1 MAFGKVLKK
10 DYLKKDGHMF
20 KRSKFPSLLIIFTVV
35 TALILSLGITPLF
48 AATNAKV
55 EEFATRFYVNALER
69 QPDAAGL
76 NSWVS
81 QLTAKKVTGAQ
92 FASNILFSP
101 EFTAKNKDNEEFVAI
116 LFRTLYNREPDAAG
130 FDSWVNLLNTG
141 QSRQFVLAGFTNSAE
156 FQSICTAAG
165 VKAGQLDPAAGL
177 PTLQASKT
185 RLPIISMHGVEPIP
199 SGKYELSSAAFEY
212 LLSTLKSYGYKTIT
226 LMDILAYLDK
236 GKALP
241 AKPIIISMDDGY
253 QNLYINAFPLAKKY
267 GFKFTVFLITGLIGD
282 NEATR
287 RINEFDAGV
296 EGIPVRQMLIWP
308 EIQAM
313 SKAGIE
319 FQSHTWGHEVVSDMD
334 SAAIQQTL
342 KQSKSDIESKLGK
355 SCVFVAW
362 PHDAVSEEAIS
373 LLAASG
379 YRGALRAYGGV
390 EDLSTINLNN
400 ILRLNIDGTINP
412 VNYSSYI
419 GLQ

>member
-1 MAFGKVLKK
+1 
-10 DYLKKDGHMF
+10 MF
-20 KRSKFPSLLIIFTVV
+20 KKSKFPSFLVV
-35 TALILSLGITPLF
+35 FMVVAALVLSIGITPLF
-48 AATNAKV
+48 AATNTKV

-76 NSWVS
+76 NNWVS
-81 QLTAKKVTGAQ
+81 QLAAKKVTGAQ
-92 FASNILFSP
+92 FANSIIFSA

-130 FDSWVNLLNTG
+130 FDGWVGLLDAG

-156 FQSICTAAG
+156 FQSICTTAG
-165 VKAGQLDPAAGL
+165 IKAGQLDPAAGL
-177 PTLQASKT
+177 PTVQASKT
-185 RLPIISMHGVEPIP
+185 RLPILAMHGVEPIP

-212 LLSTLKSYGYKTIT
+212 LLSTLKSYGYRTVT
-226 LMDILAYLDK
+226 LMDVLANLDK

-253 QNLYINAFPLAKKY
+253 QNLYLNAFPLAKKY
-267 GFKFTVFLITGLIGD
+267 GFKFTVFLTTGLIGD

-287 RINEFDAGV
+287 RLNEFDEGV
-296 EGIPVRQMLIWP
+296 RGIPARQMLIWP

-313 SKAGIE
+313 SKSGME

-334 SAAIQQTL
+334 ATGIQQTL
-342 KQSKSDIESKLGK
+342 QQSKSDIESKLGK

-362 PHDAVSEEAIS
+362 PHDAFSEEAIS
-373 LLAASG
+373 LLAGSG

-390 EDLSTINLNN
+390 EDLSTINLSS
-400 ILRLNIDGTINP
+400 ILRLNIEGTINP
-412 VNYSSYI
+412 VDYSSYI

>member
-1 MAFGKVLKK
+1 
-10 DYLKKDGHMF
+10 MF
-20 KRSKFPSLLIIFTVV
+20 KKGKFPGLIVVFIVV
-35 TALILSLGITPLF
+35 TTLILSLGITPLF

-81 QLTAKKVTGAQ
+81 QLAAKKVTGAQ
-92 FASNILFSP
+92 FASSILFSA

-130 FDSWVNLLNTG
+130 FDSWVNLLNAG

-156 FQSICTAAG
+156 FQSICAAAG

-177 PTLQASKT
+177 PTVQASKT
-185 RLPIISMHGVEPIP
+185 RLPILAMHGVEPIP

-212 LLSTLKSYGYKTIT
+212 LLSTLKSYGYRTVT
-226 LMDILAYLDK
+226 LMDVLANLDK

-267 GFKFTVFLITGLIGD
+267 GFKFTVFLVTGLIGD
-282 NEATR
+282 NEAAR
-287 RINEFDAGV
+287 RLNEFDADV
-296 EGIPVRQMLIWP
+296 YGIPARQMLIWP

-313 SKAGIE
+313 SKSGIE
-319 FQSHTWGHEVVSDMD
+319 FQSHSWGHEIVTDI
-334 SAAIQQTL
+334 SAEAITQTL

-355 SCVFVAW
+355 SCVFIAW
-362 PHDAVSEEAIS
+362 PHDATSEEAVS
-373 LLAASG
+373 LLAGAG

-412 VNYSSYI
+412 VDYASYI

>member
-1 MAFGKVLKK
+1 
-10 DYLKKDGHMF
+10 MF
-20 KRSKFPSLLIIFTVV
+20 KKSKFPSFLIVFMVV
-35 TALILSLGITPLF
+35 TALVLSLGITPLF
-48 AATNAKV
+48 AAANTKV
-55 EEFATRFYVNALER
+55 EEFVTRFYTNALER

-81 QLTAKKVTGAQ
+81 QLAAKKVTGAQ
-92 FASNILFSP
+92 FASGILFSA
-101 EFTAKNKDNEEFVAI
+101 EFTAKNKNNEEFVTV

-130 FDSWVNLLNTG
+130 FDSWVNLLNAG

-165 VKAGQLDPAAGL
+165 IKAGQLDPAAGL
-177 PTLQASKT
+177 PTVQASKT
-185 RLPIISMHGVEPIP
+185 RLPILAMHGVEPIP

-212 LLSTLKSYGYKTIT
+212 LLSTLKSYGYKTVT
-226 LMDILAYLDK
+226 LMDVLAYLDK
-236 GKALP
+236 GKKLP

-267 GFKFTVFLITGLIGD
+267 GFKFTVFLTTGLIGD

-287 RINEFDAGV
+287 RLNEFDADV
-296 EGIPVRQMLIWP
+296 RGIPARQMLIWP

-313 SKAGIE
+313 SKSGME
-319 FQSHTWGHEVVSDMD
+319 FQSHTWGHEVVTDLD
-334 SAAIQQTL
+334 AAGIQQTL

-362 PHDAVSEEAIS
+362 PHDAFSEEAIS
-373 LLAASG
+373 LLAGSG

-390 EDLSTINLNN
+390 EDLGTINLNS

-412 VNYSSYI
+412 VDYASYI

>member
-1 MAFGKVLKK
+1 
-10 DYLKKDGHMF
+10 MF
-20 KRSKFPSLLIIFTVV
+20 KKSKFPSLLIVFIVV
-35 TALILSLGITPLF
+35 TSLVLSLGITPLF
-48 AATNAKV
+48 AAANTKV
-55 EEFATRFYVNALER
+55 EEFVTRFYTNALER

-81 QLTAKKVTGAQ
+81 QIAAKKVTGAQ
-92 FASNILFSP
+92 FASGIIFSA
-101 EFTAKNKDNEEFVAI
+101 EFTAKNKDNEEFVTI

-156 FQSICTAAG
+156 FKSICTAAG
-165 VKAGQLDPAAGL
+165 IKAGQLDPGAGL
-177 PTLQASKT
+177 PTVQVSKT
-185 RLPIISMHGVEPIP
+185 RLPILAMHGVEPVP

-212 LLSTLKSYGYKTIT
+212 LLSTLKSYGYKTVT
-226 LMDILAYLDK
+226 LMDVLAYIDK
-236 GKALP
+236 GKKLP

-253 QNLYINAFPLAKKY
+253 QNLYTNAFPLAKKY
-267 GFKFTVFLITGLIGD
+267 GFKFTVFLVTGLIGD

-287 RINEFDAGV
+287 RLNEFDADV
-296 EGIPVRQMLIWP
+296 RGIPARQMLIWP

-313 SKAGIE
+313 SKAGME

-334 SAAIQQTL
+334 GAAIQQTL
-342 KQSKSDIESKLGK
+342 KQSKSDIEVKLGK
-355 SCVFVAW
+355 PCVFVAW
-362 PHDAVSEEAIS
+362 PHDATSEEAIS

-390 EDLSTINLNN
+390 EDLSTINFNN

-412 VNYSSYI
+412 LDYASYI

>member
-1 MAFGKVLKK
+1 MLNK
-10 DYLKKDGHMF
+10 
-20 KRSKFPSLLIIFTVV
+20 SKFSRLLIVFVV
-35 TALILSLGITPLF
+35 VSALVLSFCITPLF
-48 AATNAKV
+48 AATNTKV
-55 EEFATRFYVNALER
+55 DEFVTRFYTNALER

-76 NSWVS
+76 NSWVG

-92 FASNILFSP
+92 FASSIIFSA
-101 EFTAKNKDNEEFVAI
+101 EFTAKNKSNEEFVTI
-116 LFRTLYNREPDAAG
+116 LFRTLYNREPDSAG

-156 FQSICTAAG
+156 FKSICTAAG
-165 VKAGQLDPAAGL
+165 IKAGQLDPGAGL
-177 PTLQASKT
+177 PTVQASKT
-185 RLPIISMHGVEPIP
+185 RLPILAMHGVEPVP

-212 LLSTLKSYGYKTIT
+212 LLSTLKSYGYKTVT
-226 LMDILAYLDK
+226 LMDVLAYLDK

-267 GFKFTVFLITGLIGD
+267 GFKFTVFLVTGLIGD
-282 NEATR
+282 NEAAR
-287 RINEFDAGV
+287 RTNEFDADV
-296 EGIPVRQMLIWP
+296 YGIPARQMLIWP

-313 SKAGIE
+313 SKSGIE

-334 SAAIQQTL
+334 GAAIQTTL
-342 KQSKSDIESKLGK
+342 TQSKSDIESKLGK

-362 PHDAVSEEAIS
+362 PHDSFSDEAIS

-412 VNYSSYI
+412 VDYSSYI

>member
-1 MAFGKVLKK
+1 MLRK
-10 DYLKKDGHMF
+10 
-20 KRSKFPSLLIIFTVV
+20 SKFSKLLIVFVV
-35 TALILSLGITPLF
+35 VSALVLSLSITPLF
-48 AATNAKV
+48 AAANTKV
-55 EEFATRFYVNALER
+55 EEFVTRFYANALER

-81 QLTAKKVTGAQ
+81 QLAAKKITGAQ
-92 FASNILFSP
+92 FASSIIFSA
-101 EFTAKNKDNEEFVAI
+101 EFTAKNKSNEEFATI
-116 LFRTLYNREPDAAG
+116 LFRTCYNREPDAAG
-130 FDSWVNLLNTG
+130 FDSWVNLLNAG
-141 QSRQFVLAGFTNSAE
+141 QSRQFVLAGFANSQE
-156 FQSICTAAG
+156 FKNICASAG
-165 VKAGQLDPAAGL
+165 IKAGQLDPGAGL
-177 PTLQASKT
+177 PTVQVSKT
-185 RLPIISMHGVEPIP
+185 RLPILAMHGVEPNP

-212 LLSTLKSYGYKTIT
+212 LLSTLKSYGYRTVT
-226 LMDILAYLDK
+226 LMDVLAYFDK

-253 QNLYINAFPLAKKY
+253 QSLYTNAFPLAKKY

-296 EGIPVRQMLIWP
+296 SGIPERPMLIWP

-313 SKAGIE
+313 SKSGFE
-319 FQSHTWGHEVVSDMD
+319 FQSHTWGHEIVTDLD
-334 SAAIQQTL
+334 AAAIQQTL
-342 KQSKSDIESKLGK
+342 KQSKSDIEVKLGK
-355 SCVFVAW
+355 PCVFVAW
-362 PHDAVSEEAIS
+362 PHDAFSEEAIS

-390 EDLSTINLNN
+390 EDLSTMNMHS

-412 VNYSSYI
+412 VDYASYI